1 MHIFESNVFLDRR
14 CSFILNLIL
23 LVLIGALIISGLSGC
38 DQIIP
43 PIPDDIVETIPAHGE
58 TDVPV
63 DTVIEIT
70 FTKSVNQ
77 DSLNV
82 WAIPAIDYKASWS
95 TDNTTVTLTLS
106 EDMLEGTTYLVT
118 IEEVLFDDDSS
129 LSQPLS
135 FIFTTVGGDNSTVP
149 LAASEENESTM
160 AAILDKI
167 DDLLLKDETAETV
180 CTQVVQ
186 MLQTDPRVA
195 GTGTDPDNNT
205 VWVYCVDGETQI
217 FQVLDENADENE
229 EIPEDDILFS
239 QAGSFLIPNRQSKMP
254 IVTRMGQ
261 FDSSEYYHMPGN
273 KKALLANSLAYF
285 EPQWKVNDSTDTLEL
300 MLYDCGY
307 DVERVKP
314 TLDVFER
321 LGNYSVIVLETHS
334 TWRPL
339 ASLNNNV
346 YCDGMGSQNI
356 LLTTTPIN
364 LQNPPPSKDDILSDG
379 CSPLVSWTTSEA
391 IMIVNGVRSVWPIR
405 HYGVSADYVRQ
416 KITQFPNS
424 TVFVLNACRGIR
436 GDLLTDQTA
445 SPFRDLLFDKTD
457 KGAVFLGWDG
467 RVHSF
472 NASRAVLN
480 LFQFATAS
488 NESVKV
494 DGRDVLKSFD
504 IPWGGGTDLQL
515 GMVWLQSQGYDFYQK
530 TSALFKIKWQDWT
543 NPYYGVNILMPHP
556 NDINFEEDGKH
567 VLAMSAVAVPEVT
580 VGSTRATVSPY
591 MEGLAGY
598 WNIRLP
604 VGAFGEL
611 VATEDDRLS
620 ISRTVHR
627 WKPQITM
634 QGKFGY
640 LNYTVNLSLHARA
653 MVDSYRYFPT
663 DALPPATFDTV
674 WDKEACTVSWQ
685 VSGEE
690 SDGEKSV
697 KYTGSGLRTFGDYEG
712 GTFWTYDGVTAT
724 IEVSTQI
731 SVTTTETTPSGQ
743 TSYEEQ
749 VWLGFDRDV
758 PISSTWA
765 IAAQSFEDDDGY
777 GTSQISWGAFSAD
790 PPFKSELEPR

>member
-1 MHIFESNVFLDRR
+1 MKQLLKCKVVLGPRY
-14 CSFILNLIL
+14 SFILNLIL
-23 LVLIGALIISGLSGC
+23 SVLCGALIIYGLSGC
-38 DQIIP
+38 DQIITP
-43 PIPDDIVETIPAHGE
+43 TPDDIVETIPAHGE
-58 TDVPV
+58 TGVTT
-63 DTVIEIT
+63 DTVIQIT
-70 FTKSVNQ
+70 LAKAVNPESLHVWFTPSTEYE
-77 DSLNV
+77 S
-82 WAIPAIDYKASWS
+82 SWS
-95 TDNTTVTLTLS
+95 TDNTTVTLVPSSVLI
-106 EDMLEGTTYLVT
+106 EGTTYLVT
-118 IEEVLFDDDSS
+118 IGEVTYTDNSS
-129 LSQPLS
+129 LDEPLS
-135 FIFTTVGGDNSTVP
+135 FYFTTAGEDNSDVP
-149 LAASEENESTM
+149 LADSEENEATM
-160 AAILDKI
+160 ASILDKI
-167 DDLLLKDETAETV
+167 EDLLLQDEGAEMV

-186 MLQTDPRVA
+186 MLQTDDRVA

-239 QAGSFLIPNRQSKMP
+239 QAGGYRQSTQP

-261 FDSSEYYHMPGN
+261 FDSSGYYHMPES

-285 EPQWKVNDSTDTLEL
+285 EPQWTVNDSTDTLEL

-307 DVERVKP
+307 DVDRVKP

-321 LGNYSVIVLETHS
+321 LGDYGVIVLETHS

-339 ASLNNNV
+339 ATFNSVVECN
-346 YCDGMGSQNI
+346 GTGSQNI

-364 LQNPPPSKDDILSDG
+364 LQNPPPDKDDIRYG
-379 CSPLVSWTTSEA
+379 CSPLVSWTTSKVL
-391 IMIVNGVRSVWPIR
+391 MIVNGKRIVWPIR
-405 HYGVSADYVRQ
+405 HYGVTADYVRQ

-436 GDLLTDQTA
+436 DDVLTGQIT

-457 KGAVFLGWDG
+457 KGALFLGWDG

-488 NESVKV
+488 NESVTAK
-494 DGRDVLKSFD
+494 GKNVLKKFD
-504 IPWGGGTDLQL
+504 IPWGGKTDLQL
-515 GMVWLQSQGYDFYQK
+515 GMLWLQSKGYDFYSKKGVTATFQ
-530 TSALFKIKWQDWT
+530 IEWQGWP

-556 NDINFEEDGKH
+556 NDIMFVEDGKH
-567 VLAMSAVAVPEVT
+567 VLEMDAVATPEVR
-580 VGSTRATVSPY
+580 VGSSLATISPY
-591 MEGLAGY
+591 QGGLAGY
-598 WNIRLP
+598 WNLTIP

-611 VATEDDRLS
+611 VASEDDRLS
-620 ISRTVHR
+620 IARTVHR

-634 QGKFGY
+634 QGKSGY

-663 DALPPATFDTV
+663 DPLPPATFDTV

-690 SDGEKSV
+690 SDGEKTV

-712 GTFWTYDGVTAT
+712 GTFCTVDGVTAT
-724 IEVSTQI
+724 IEVTTQI
-731 SVTTTETTPSGQ
+731 SVTTTETTASGQ

-749 VWLGFDRDV
+749 VWLGITRDV

-777 GTSQISWGAFSAD
+777 GTSQISWGAFSAE
-790 PPFKSELEPR
+790 PPFDSEKEPR